1 MVLPVSTIPS
11 IHTTTKFV
19 KFFYYKFVRI
29 TVILWLGGESM
40 KKKHKKMKARVSN
53 PVAAATN
60 SMVTEGRG
68 EILSDILGSYTGTAQ
83 DDQVPEQDA
92 DDL

>member
-1 MVLPVSTIPS
+1 M
-11 IHTTTKFV
+11 
-19 KFFYYKFVRI
+19 
-29 TVILWLGGESM
+29 E
-40 KKKHKKMKARVSN
+40 KKNKKINVRVSN
-53 PVAAATN
+53 RVTAATN

-83 DDQVPEQDA
+83 DGEIPEQDA